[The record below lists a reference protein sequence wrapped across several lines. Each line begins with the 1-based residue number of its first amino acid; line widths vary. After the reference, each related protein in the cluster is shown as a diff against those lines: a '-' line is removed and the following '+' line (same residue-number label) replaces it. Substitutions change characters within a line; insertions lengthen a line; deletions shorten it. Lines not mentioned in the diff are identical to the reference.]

1 MLERVLQQLTR
12 NRHVFRERGTECAG
26 STRFSLLGLCLP
38 PHRRAR
44 LSYRSTNPQCKNLTL
59 VKNTPNASHCAR
71 FWELGGSFTWTRRH
85 RAEVPA
91 TKVSL
96 NVLRETTAVWSPRAY

>member
-1 MLERVLQQLTR
+1 MRRIDSILAARTLPATAP
-12 NRHVFRERGTECAG
+12 TCAAFIPIYQ
-26 STRFSLLGLCLP
+26 S
-38 PHRRAR
+38 AV
-44 LSYRSTNPQCKNLTL
+44 CKNLTQ

-71 FWELGGSFTWTRRH
+71 FWELAGSFTWTRRH